1 MIRFE
6 CQVCFCMVGYN
17 VLSKTSLFL
26 LYAGKLA
33 VLHFLQ
39 IYRERRYTVA
49 HSAHTQLSVFF
60 KSEFLLVI

>member
-6 CQVCFCMVGYN
+6 CQVCCCTLCYEVTP
-17 VLSKTSLFL
+17 VL
-26 LYAGKLA
+26 LYVGKLA

-39 IYRERRYTVA
+39 IYSERCYTVA
-49 HSAHTQLSVFF
+49 HSAYTQLSVFF